1 MDQENSSGRTTES
14 TRADQNQRETDL
26 LSDEFEKSVAVSVP
40 QKNSVETSTEDIASS
55 DELVPMDSEDELE

>member
-1 MDQENSSGRTTES
+1 MDQEHSSGRTTES